1 MSYIYQIYTHKLY
14 IGHIPIETKKS
25 LWNANNLKLTSDTP
39 IVGAFSLILLI
50 VIFSCSVA
58 MAQRTTFQSNE
69 TAISGDSSSDSS
81 DTSPPSN
88 GAGQISTKLGSSG
101 DDLLSG
107 SGGGDLILGLQG
119 SDTIK
124 GEGGIDI
131 IQGDEDPDKLYGG
144 EGSDI
149 VQGGLG
155 SDLLY
160 GESGNDILSGGIDDD
175 MLSGGS
181 GNDKQYG
188 GEGDDVLQGG
198 LGADFFDCGAGVD
211 IVIDSNVT
219 EGDDS
224 SGNCE
229 ELLDGVEISATIS
242 GTN

>member
-1 MSYIYQIYTHKLY
+1 MS
-14 IGHIPIETKKS
+14 IEMEKI
-25 LWNANNLKLTSDTP
+25 LWNLNKFKLTSDTP
-39 IVGAFSLILLI
+39 ILGVFSLLMLT
-50 VIFSCSVA
+50 VVFTCSVA
-58 MAQRTTFQSNE
+58 MAQRTTLQSNGTVTSE
-69 TAISGDSSSDSS
+69 DSNFDLTDNSPSSD
-81 DTSPPSN
+81 
-88 GAGQISTKLGSSG
+88 GGQISTKLGSSG

-124 GEGGIDI
+124 GEEGIDV

-175 MLSGGS
+175 MLSGGN
-181 GNDKQYG
+181 GNDKLYG

-229 ELLDGVEISATIS
+229 ELLDGVVISSTVT

>member
-1 MSYIYQIYTHKLY
+1 VEKIVLN
-14 IGHIPIETKKS
+14 P
-25 LWNANNLKLTSDTP
+25 NNLKLTSDTS
-39 IVGAFSLILLI
+39 IVGLFSLLMLT
-50 VIFSCSVA
+50 VVFSCSVA

-69 TAISGDSSSDSS
+69 TVISEDSNFDLTDNSPTSDAS
-81 DTSPPSN
+81 
-88 GAGQISTKLGSSG
+88 GQISPKLGSSG

-107 SGGGDLILGLQG
+107 SGDGDLILGLQG

-124 GEGGIDI
+124 GENGSDV

-149 VQGGLG
+149 IQGGLG

-160 GESGNDILSGGIDDD
+160 GESANDILSGGIDDD

-229 ELLDGVEISATIS
+229 ELLDGVVISSTIS